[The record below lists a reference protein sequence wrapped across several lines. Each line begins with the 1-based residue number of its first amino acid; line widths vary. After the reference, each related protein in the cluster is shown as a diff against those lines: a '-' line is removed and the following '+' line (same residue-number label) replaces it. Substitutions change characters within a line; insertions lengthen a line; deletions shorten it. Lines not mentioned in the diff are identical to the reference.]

1 MGCLVKKV
9 NKKFVGFVLLCYL
22 DVIEDILKVVV
33 NVVNVLVIFKIWMG
47 WDIDNKNCFLI
58 V

>member
-33 NVVNVLVIFKIWMG
+33 NVVNVLVIFKI
-47 WDIDNKNCFLI
+47 
-58 V
+58 